1 MSYITAKKHLEENN
15 LDDRIIEFNTSTAT
29 VALAAKALGVSDGE
43 IAKSMSFIVNDNPI
57 LVIVAGDKKID
68 NHKYKE
74 EFKVKAKMIS
84 FDDVETLIGHKAG
97 GVCPFGINDN
107 VRVYYFQNEFD
118 IITDLDNYRDNCHH
132 RPEYNRYMFEC
143 IRDGKN
149 EMTLQNYQALFQ
161 EMYDFAKDYPYTN
174 LWAE

>member
-1 MSYITAKKHLEENN
+1 MSYLKAKKHLEKNN

-68 NHKYKE
+68 NHKYKD

-84 FDDVETLIGHKAG
+84 FDDVEEYIGHKAG

-107 VRVYYFQNEFD
+107 VRVYLDLSLKKYEYVYPACGTSNTAVKLLINELEKASKYIKWVD
-118 IITDLDNYRDNCHH
+118 VCKEGEL
-132 RPEYNRYMFEC
+132 
-143 IRDGKN
+143 
-149 EMTLQNYQALFQ
+149 
-161 EMYDFAKDYPYTN
+161 
-174 LWAE
+174 